1 MKRRFRM
8 VARGYLPAVAVVML
22 AMLAQLTLDGL
33 GTSAVAGVSAVQTI
47 LLLGFFLGMAMLGWT
62 TYRLVRWNSGHAP
75 SCSVCAGMLGRKRV
89 HQGKPYRRCLA
100 CAKDNARRRYAYAGS
115 DGHFH

>member
-1 MKRRFRM
+1 MNRWFRM
-8 VARGYLPAVAVVML
+8 VARSYLPAVAVVML
-22 AMLAQLTLDGL
+22 ATLAQVAFGWL
-33 GTSAVAGVSAVQTI
+33 GTSAGAWVLAAQWI
-47 LLLGFFLGMAMLGWT
+47 PLFGFFLGIAMLVWT
-62 TYRLVRWNSGHAP
+62 TFRLWRWNGGRAP
-75 SCSVCAGMLGRKRV
+75 NCSVCAGMLGRRRA